1 MFAKIV
7 FTLICAAYLG
17 IATAQEPSLP
27 DNLNNQMVKELQE
40 KKRLAQAMLELEEV
54 QKKRRDL
61 NSDPA
66 DTSTPQ
72 INAPTMS
79 WPGNYSGSARIEPV
93 VLSIEGK
100 HDRLRALLLV
110 GQGITQRVKTG
121 DTANGWKV
129 IKVEHDGVLASKD
142 GQAKFLAFGD
152 SNYVPQEQA
161 QNPNLGQAQQ
171 PYQY

>member
-1 MFAKIV
+1 MFAKSILTV
-7 FTLICAAYLG
+7 LLAFYCA
-17 IATAQEPSLP
+17 TSMAQEPYLP
-27 DNLNNQMVKELQE
+27 DNLSDEVVETLQAQ
-40 KKRLAQAMLELEEV
+40 KRLAQALLELEEI

-66 DTSTPQ
+66 DTSTSQ

-79 WPGNYSGSARIEPV
+79 WPGNYSNSSRIEPV

-152 SNYVPQEQA
+152 SNYVPQEQV
-161 QNPNLGQAQQ
+161 QNPNLGQTQQ

>member
-1 MFAKIV
+1 MFVKTV
-7 FTLICAAYLG
+7 LTLISIVYLSA
-17 IATAQEPSLP
+17 ATAQEPPLP
-27 DNLNNQMVKELQE
+27 DNVSNEMIKELQTQ
-40 KKRLAQAMLELEEV
+40 KRLAQALLELEEV

-61 NSDPA
+61 KSDPA
-66 DTSTPQ
+66 DSSAPQ

-79 WPGNYSGSARIEPV
+79 WPGNYSGSTRIEPV

-110 GQGITQRVKTG
+110 GQGITQRVKAG

-152 SNYVPQEQA
+152 SNYVPQEQP
-161 QNPNLGQAQQ
+161 QNPALGQSQQ